1 MGYIARNGWILFS
14 SIYWIFHNPWNYIII
29 MIVVMIALG
38 LAVSISLIVAIGL
51 IVKSYFGNMLA
62 TFSIIIVTA
71 ILLLI
76 ANKWLG
82 QPTEQELKSD
92 REHRRSISQ

>member
-1 MGYIARNGWILFS
+1 MGYSTRNGWILFS
-14 SIYWIFHNPWNYIII
+14 SIYWIFYNTWGNFIV
-29 MIVVMIALG
+29 MIVLMIAFG
-38 LAVSISLIVAIGL
+38 LALSISLIVAIGL

-62 TFSIIIVTA
+62 TFIVIVVTA

-82 QPTEQELKSD
+82 QPTKQELK
-92 REHRRSISQ
+92 HFNTQRRDKGR